1 MNNNIASCG
10 HSIKGTGVVT
20 LTRET
25 TRDGRRAVGRKVLCK
40 RCVKSYRREGQVL
53 RNMRAM
59 REWLDG
65 A

>member
-1 MNNNIASCG
+1 MMNNIASCG
-10 HSIKGTGVVT
+10 HKIRGIGTVT
-20 LTRET
+20 LTREH

-40 RCVKSYRREGQVL
+40 RCVKSYRREGKVL

-65 A
+65 K